1 MNVQFLIENNR
12 KRFAILPY
20 ADFARLVEMATDEAD
35 TKRALKILKNK
46 EDAILLY
53 EPHLV
58 LENPIRKKRLK
69 MGLTQAELARKMKV
83 DTSYV
88 SRIERDGRKIS
99 HATLNKAAWAF
110 GCDSEELT

>member
-46 EDAILLY
+46 
-53 EPHLV
+53 
-58 LENPIRKKRLK
+58 
-69 MGLTQAELARKMKV
+69 
-83 DTSYV
+83 
-88 SRIERDGRKIS
+88 
-99 HATLNKAAWAF
+99 AA
-110 GCDSEELT
+110 